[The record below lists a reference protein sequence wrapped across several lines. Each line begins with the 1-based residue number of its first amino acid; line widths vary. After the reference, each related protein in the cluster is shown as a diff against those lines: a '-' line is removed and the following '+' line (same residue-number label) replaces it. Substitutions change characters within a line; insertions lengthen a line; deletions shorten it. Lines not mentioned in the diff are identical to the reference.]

1 MRFVLCRALLL
12 VSLAALCAPIHAA
25 MPLPQIW
32 TARIVVPEGVEP
44 GLTADQ
50 IELRVNVLS
59 TDEEMLGLLEQLRM
73 GGQQGLW
80 NAMRMLQPK
89 GFIRAGKLAAT
100 EVTVIRVLDLPN
112 GNRMVRVFCDFP
124 IRLYDKSEPLDAR
137 AHPFA
142 FLELEVGP
150 SGRDGTGKLIA
161 AASFA
166 LGEAELRIDNA
177 ATPPMKVIDVASD
190 KPPAAP
196 PAPPAPH

>member
-1 MRFVLCRALLL
+1 MRSVFRRALVLL
-12 VSLAALCAPIHAA
+12 SLAALCAPVHAA
-25 MPLPQIW
+25 MPLPQVW

-50 IELRVNVLS
+50 LELRVSSLS
-59 TDEEMLGLLEQLRM
+59 TDEEVLGLLEQLRL

-100 EVTVIRVLDLPN
+100 EVTVIRVQDLPN
-112 GNRMVRVFCDFP
+112 GNRMVRVYCDFP
-124 IRLYDKSEPLDAR
+124 IRLYDKSEPVEAR

-177 ATPPMKVIDVASD
+177 STPPMKVLDVGVD
-190 KPPAAP
+190 KP
-196 PAPPAPH
+196 PAPPAPR

>member
-1 MRFVLCRALLL
+1 MRSRRVCVPLL
-12 VSLAALCAPIHAA
+12 VSLAALCAPAWAA
-25 MPLPQIW
+25 MPLPQVW
-32 TARIVVPEGVEP
+32 TGRVVVPEGVEP

-50 IELRVNVLS
+50 LELRVSSLS
-59 TDEEMLGLLEQLRM
+59 TDEEILGLLEQLRL

-80 NAMRMLQPK
+80 NAMRSSQPK

-112 GNRMVRVFCDFP
+112 GNRMVRVYCDFP
-124 IRLYDKSEPLDAR
+124 IRLYDKSEPVDAR

-161 AASFA
+161 AASFT
-166 LGEAELRIDNA
+166 LGETELRIDNA
-177 ATPPMKVIDVASD
+177 STPPMKVLDVATD
-190 KPPAAP
+190 KPPAS
-196 PAPPAPH
+196 PAPR

>member
-1 MRFVLCRALLL
+1 MRSVARRALLL
-12 VSLAALCAPIHAA
+12 LSLAALCAPLHAA
-25 MPLPQIW
+25 MPLPQVW

-50 IELRVNVLS
+50 IELRVGSLS
-59 TDEEMLGLLEQLRM
+59 SDEEVLGLLEQLRM

-80 NAMRMLQPK
+80 DAMRMLQPK

-100 EVTVIRVLDLPN
+100 EVTVIRAQDLPN
-112 GNRMVRVFCDFP
+112 GHRLVRVYCDFP
-124 IRLYDKSEPLDAR
+124 IRLYDKSEPVEGR

-142 FLELEVGP
+142 FLEMEVDS

-161 AASFA
+161 AASFT
-166 LGEAELRIDNA
+166 LGDAELRIDNA
-177 ATPPMKVIDVASD
+177 STPPMKVIEVGVD

-196 PAPPAPH
+196 APR